1 MQNEAKETCNTGTV
15 VCGMSHVVTETVEN
29 NEFLKRFKNF
39 NITSTEQDIDELVA
53 IYNESTHVFHEEIL
67 ERSKLFFEEQYLVS
81 EYENITSDENEPM
94 DVDTIS
100 QRLQAINILDNV

>member
-1 MQNEAKETCNTGTV
+1 
-15 VCGMSHVVTETVEN
+15 MSHVVTETVEN

-100 QRLQAINILDNV
+100 QMLQAKKKLDNVHPKSVILKRKLSSAEM